1 MAYVPYIA
9 YTIRRPFMRTEIH
22 ERMQANISTC
32 TLTYLHVHYMHICMH
47 TFCIRVLVHT
57 CRDVC
62 RHTRL
67 HVYKHIH
74 TDDIYAY
81 GFIYV
86 CVHKT
91 GRECTPYALGR
102 VYLYWMHNLWLYSRL
117 YMVLFHLLNA
127 CLPYFVLRSCGRE
140 RREKATTPPR
150 AAKFRPEQDDTNY
163 AEVDYVCAESAI
175 TIIIWIPSPNPFYL

>member
-86 CVHKT
+86 CV
-91 GRECTPYALGR
+91 CT
-102 VYLYWMHNLWLYSRL
+102 
-117 YMVLFHLLNA
+117 
-127 CLPYFVLRSCGRE
+127 
-140 RREKATTPPR
+140 K
-150 AAKFRPEQDDTNY
+150 Q
-163 AEVDYVCAESAI
+163 AESAHRTRLGEYTCTEC
-175 TIIIWIPSPNPFYL
+175 TICGYIVACTWCCSIYLTHVFHISCCGVVAGREERKPRHHQEPQSSGQSRTTRTTLRSTMYMLNRPSQ

>member
-1 MAYVPYIA
+1 MNAC
-9 YTIRRPFMRTEIH
+9 R
-22 ERMQANISTC
+22 Q
-32 TLTYLHVHYMHICMH
+32 TYLHAHLHTYMYITCTYVCTLSAYAYLYIHAEMYADIQDFMCINTYIQTTYMHTGLSM
-47 TFCIRVLVHT
+47 
-57 CRDVC
+57 
-62 RHTRL
+62 
-67 HVYKHIH
+67 
-74 TDDIYAY
+74 
-81 GFIYV
+81 